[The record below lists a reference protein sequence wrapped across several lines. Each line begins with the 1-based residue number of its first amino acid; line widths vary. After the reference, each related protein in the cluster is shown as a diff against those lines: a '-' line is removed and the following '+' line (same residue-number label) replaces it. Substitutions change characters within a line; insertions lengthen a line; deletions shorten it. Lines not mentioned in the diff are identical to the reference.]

1 MKDLRS
7 AVALAFD
14 LHAGQTDK
22 GGAPY
27 IMHPLGVLG
36 LLPTSA
42 TEAERIAA
50 VLHDVVEDCEW
61 DIVMVRD
68 WYGDDVADTV
78 DALSKRDGESNKAYL
93 ARVMSSRSAMI
104 VKLADME
111 HNGRECRADSL
122 GTSERAYLASLYA
135 SQTVQIRAALNE
147 EETT

>member
-1 MKDLRS
+1 MKDLKS

-27 IMHPLGVLG
+27 ILHPLGVLG
-36 LLPTSA
+36 MLPPSA
-42 TEAERIAA
+42 TETERIAA

-61 DIVMVRD
+61 DLVMVRD
-68 WYGDDVADTV
+68 WYGEEVGAAV
-78 DALSKRDGESNKAYL
+78 DALSKRVGESNRAYL
-93 ARVMSSRSAMI
+93 ARVMSNRSAMI

-111 HNGRECRADSL
+111 HNGRECRSESL

-135 SQTVQIRAALNE
+135 SQAVRIRAALAADCA
-147 EETT
+147 T